1 MRQRAGLCYLFGGA
15 LINTGGTRMNAILG
29 YRNPA
34 RKTRRIMGAA
44 LAAGLGVTLLGVGD
58 AGAAPKKYVIDP
70 AHLSIGFLV
79 DHAGYD
85 KVLGMFRKAK
95 GEVTY
100 DEDTKTLSAAS
111 VVIDTESVF
120 TNHEKRDEH
129 LRSPDFLNAGEFP
142 EMTFTLTGA
151 NPTGDRAGTVEGEL
165 ELLGRKQPVTL
176 DVTLNKA
183 AEYPFGGGLFGSK
196 PYALGISARGS
207 FKRSAFGMTYGVEQG
222 WVGDEVELI
231 IEFEAVREE

>member
-1 MRQRAGLCYLFGGA
+1 MNSIFEYRKPVRQATSVTAAFAVACFGLLVMTA
-15 LINTGGTRMNAILG
+15 T
-29 YRNPA
+29 
-34 RKTRRIMGAA
+34 
-44 LAAGLGVTLLGVGD
+44 D

-95 GEVTY
+95 GEVTF
-100 DEDTKTLSAAS
+100 DEETRTLSAGS

-120 TNHEKRDEH
+120 TNHEKRDQH

-142 EMTFTLTGA
+142 KMTFTLTGSEA
-151 NPTGDRAGTVEGEL
+151 TGDKTGTVEGEL
-165 ELLGRKQPVTL
+165 ELLGRKHPVTL
-176 DVTLNKA
+176 NVTLNKA
-183 AEYPFGGGLFGSK
+183 AEYPFGGSLFGSK

-207 FKRSAFGMTYGVEQG
+207 FKRSTFGMTYGVEQG
-222 WVGDEVELI
+222 WVGDEIELI

>member
-1 MRQRAGLCYLFGGA
+1 M
-15 LINTGGTRMNAILG
+15 IKKLG
-29 YRNPA
+29 YRNPN
-34 RKTRRIMGAA
+34 RYPGRISGAFIAAAFATA
-44 LAAGLGVTLLGVGD
+44 LLT
-58 AGAAPKKYVIDP
+58 AGASDAAQKKYVIDP

-79 DHAGYD
+79 DHAGYG

-95 GEVTY
+95 GEVTF
-100 DEDTKTLSAAS
+100 DEETKTLSAAT

-120 TNHEKRDEH
+120 SNHEKRDEH

-142 EMTFTLTGA
+142 DMTFTLTGSSA
-151 NPTGDRAGTVEGEL
+151 TGDTTGTVEGEL
-165 ELLGRKQPVTL
+165 ELLGRKHPVTL

-183 AEYPFGGGLFGSK
+183 AEYPFGGGLFGAK

-207 FKRSAFGMTYGVEQG
+207 FKRSTFGMTYGVEQG
-222 WVGDEVELI
+222 WVGDEIELI